1 MQPRFPRSQ
10 LKDGGSVMPDYELLI
25 KNGTIVEGTRIPA
38 FKGDIGINGGRIT
51 AMGNLTGSAARVIDA
66 TGLIVAP
73 GFIDIHTHYDAALS
87 GGTRWDPYAS
97 LSGWH
102 GVTTVAIGNCGFGF
116 APVKP
121 EDQDRAMRRM
131 ERTESIPL
139 SCMQAGMRWDWITF
153 PEFLDSLERGG
164 LGVNAA
170 SMVPYSPLRAYVL
183 GNEAAR
189 DPDYVPTGD
198 EIATLKRLLR
208 EGMAA
213 GGFGFSGTFSMA
225 NRDYDGG
232 YLPTHVVRREEM
244 LEMAGVLREFNRGS
258 IEWTI
263 GRSLHGLDLN
273 FLHEMAKV
281 SGRPV
286 NWNAVFYNPVDPNGW
301 KEQLDWCERA
311 HRQAPIF
318 PVDLCMPLDS
328 EFKFESIG
336 LFDDLPAW
344 NEATQGSF
352 EERKAKLADPGRRP
366 ALRRDSEGRMTFAA
380 FNKDGETG
388 QLARFNF
395 KETIIE
401 AATEKNKDLTGRT
414 VAEVAAAQGKHP
426 VDVMLDLA
434 VEENLQ
440 TEFRMS
446 GRINNDE
453 EALGKILKHPLALVG
468 ASDGGAHTKFQTAG
482 SYPTYFLAHWVRDKQ
497 LMSLEEAHWRLSS
510 MIGWAIGIRD
520 RGWLREGM
528 PADIVVYD
536 LEKLNLRPTETVHDL
551 PDGDWRRVRRAD
563 GYRHIVVNGQVT
575 FEDNVCTGA
584 LSGKMLR
591 SNHQAAG

>member
-1 MQPRFPRSQ
+1 
-10 LKDGGSVMPDYELLI
+10 MPEYELLI

-38 FKGDIGINGGRIT
+38 FKGDIGINHGRIT

-73 GFIDIHTHYDAALS
+73 GFIDVHTHYDAALS
-87 GGTRWDPYAS
+87 GGTKWDPYAS

-121 EDQDRAMRRM
+121 EDRDRAMRRM

-153 PEFLDSLERGG
+153 PEFLNSLERGG

-170 SMVPYSPLRAYVL
+170 SLMPYSPLRAYVL

-189 DPDYVPTGD
+189 DPEYTPSGD
-198 EIATLKRLLR
+198 EIATIKRLLR
-208 EGMAA
+208 EGLQA
-213 GGFGFSGTFSMA
+213 GGFGFSGSFSMA

-244 LEMAGVLREFNRGS
+244 LEMAKVLGEFNRGS

-263 GRSLHGLDLN
+263 GRSLHGLDLK
-273 FLHEMAKV
+273 FLHEMAQV
-281 SGRPV
+281 SGRPL
-286 NWNAVFYNPVDPNGW
+286 NWNAVFYNPADPNGW
-301 KEQLDWCERA
+301 KEQLDWCESA
-311 HRQAPIF
+311 HRLAPIF
-318 PVDLCMPLDS
+318 PVDLCMPGET
-328 EFKFESIG
+328 EFKFADIG
-336 LFDDLPAW
+336 LFDDLPSW

-352 EERKAKLADPGRRP
+352 EERKARLADPARRP
-366 ALRRDSEGRMTFAA
+366 ALRRDSEGRMRFAA
-380 FNKDGETG
+380 FEKQDGETG
-388 QLARFNF
+388 QLTRFNF

-401 AATEKNKDLTGRT
+401 AATEKNKQLTGRT
-414 VAEVAAAQGKHP
+414 VAEVAEEQGKHP

-440 TEFRMS
+440 TEFRMT

-453 EALGKILKHPLALVG
+453 TKLAQILKHPLALIG
-468 ASDGGAHTKFQTAG
+468 ASDGGAHTKFQTSG
-482 SYPTYFLAHWVRDKQ
+482 SYPTYFLSHWVRDKQ

-536 LEKLNLRPTETVHDL
+536 YEKLQLKPMETARDL

-563 GYRHIVVNGQVT
+563 GYRHVIVNGQVT
-575 FEDNVCTGA
+575 FEDNICTGA
-584 LSGKMLR
+584 LPGKMLR
-591 SNHQAAG
+591 SNEQAAG

>member
-1 MQPRFPRSQ
+1 
-10 LKDGGSVMPDYELLI
+10 MPDYELLI

-73 GFIDIHTHYDAALS
+73 GFMDLHTHYDAALS

-153 PEFLDSLERGG
+153 PEFLNSLEHGG

-170 SMVPYSPLRAYVL
+170 SMMPYSPLRAYVL

-198 EIATLKRLLR
+198 EIATIKRILR
-208 EGMAA
+208 EGIEA

-281 SGRPV
+281 SGRPL
-286 NWNAVFYNPVDPNGW
+286 NWNAVFYNPVDPKGW

-352 EERKAKLADPGRRP
+352 EERKAKLADPARRP

-453 EALGKILKHPLALVG
+453 EALGQILKHPLALVG

-482 SYPTYFLAHWVRDKQ
+482 SYPTYFLSHWMRDKQ
-497 LMSLEEAHWRLSS
+497 LMSLEEAHWRLSA

-528 PADIVVYD
+528 PADIVIYD
-536 LEKLNLRPTETVHDL
+536 LEKLNLRPTETVRDL

-563 GYRHIVVNGQVT
+563 GYRHTIVNGQVT
-575 FEDNVCTGA
+575 FEDNVCTGV
-584 LSGKMLR
+584 LPGKMLR
-591 SNHQAAG
+591 SNQQAAG